1 MSSTAALRLEAPS
14 ERSDA
19 RIELLR
25 EVLYGLAQKPKR
37 LPCKLFYDA
46 RGSELFERIC
56 ELPEYYPTRTELGIL
71 SANIEPIT
79 RALGPDLALL
89 EFGSGAS
96 VKTRLLLDRLESP
109 RLYVPI
115 EISRSALMASAR
127 ALAAAYPGLLIQPLC
142 ADYTKAL
149 KLPEAVRTL
158 RRAAFFPGSTIGNFE
173 PDAAVEFM
181 QRVRGYC
188 GPRGKLLIGVDLKKD
203 PSILEAAYDDAQGV
217 TAAFNLNILSVL
229 KRECRA
235 ELLLEDFSHRAIWN
249 ERAGR
254 IEMQLLSRRRQR
266 VQLDGGV
273 IHFEAGEPI
282 VTEHCYKYELGEFR
296 ELAERSGFRLE
307 QVWTDPERRFSVQ
320 LLG

>member
-1 MSSTAALRLEAPS
+1 MSGTAALRLDALT
-14 ERSDA
+14 ERFDD
-19 RIELLR
+19 RVELLR
-25 EVLYGLAQKPKR
+25 EVLHGLAQKPKR

-79 RALGPDLALL
+79 RALGRDLALL

-109 RLYVPI
+109 QVYVPI
-115 EISRSALMASAR
+115 EISHSALTGSAR
-127 ALAAAYPGLLIQPLC
+127 ALAAAYPTLSIEPLC

-149 KLPEAVRTL
+149 KLPEVVRTL

-229 KRECRA
+229 NRECRA
-235 ELLLEDFSHRAIWN
+235 QFALEDFTHRAIWN

-254 IEMQLLSRRRQR
+254 VEMQLLSRRRQR
-266 VQLDGGV
+266 VQLDGV
-273 IHFEAGEPI
+273 AIHFEAGEPI
-282 VTEHCYKYELGEFR
+282 VTEHCYKFELVQFR
-296 ELAERSGFRLE
+296 ALAERSGFRVE

>member
-1 MSSTAALRLEAPS
+1 MIGTAALRLEAPS
-14 ERSDA
+14 ERTEA

-25 EVLYGLAQKPKR
+25 EVLHGLAQTPKR

-71 SANIEPIT
+71 SANIESIT
-79 RALGPDLALL
+79 RALGPKLALL
-89 EFGSGAS
+89 EYGSGAS

-109 RLYVPI
+109 RTYVPI
-115 EISRSALMASAR
+115 EISRSALESSAH
-127 ALAAAYPGLLIQPLC
+127 ALAAAYPRLMIEPLC
-142 ADYTKAL
+142 ADYTKPL
-149 KLPEAVRTL
+149 KLPEVVQTQ

-173 PDAAVEFM
+173 PDASVEFM
-181 QRVRGYC
+181 RRVRGHC

-217 TAAFNLNILSVL
+217 TAAFNLNILRVL
-229 KRECRA
+229 NRECRA
-235 ELLLEDFSHRAIWN
+235 HFPLEAFTHRAIWN
-249 ERAGR
+249 ERASR
-254 IEMQLLSRRRQR
+254 IEMHLLSRRRQR
-266 VQLDGGV
+266 VQLDGAA

-282 VTEHCYKYELGEFR
+282 VTEHCYKYELGQFR
-296 ELAERSGFRLE
+296 ELAERSGFRVE
-307 QVWTDPERRFSVQ
+307 RVWTDPELRFSVQ